1 MYRIDGSENLRED
14 ILPHFEGYMKSAPVR
29 IGNNAHRQLQL
40 DIYGKLMDSIYLFN
54 KYGEPISYDL
64 WTYLLALVSWVGA
77 HWREPDEGIW
87 EVRGGRHEFI
97 LSRLMCWVAMDRALR
112 LAQRR
117 SFPAPIHEWQKIRD
131 EIYHDI
137 FTNFWNPGRKAFV
150 QYKGAD
156 SVDAATY

>member
-1 MYRIDGSENLRED
+1 M
-14 ILPHFEGYMKSAPVR
+14 
-29 IGNNAHRQLQL
+29 
-40 DIYGKLMDSIYLFN
+40 
-54 KYGEPISYDL
+54 
-64 WTYLLALVSWVGA
+64 SWVGA

-97 LSRLMCWVAMDRALR
+97 LSRLMGCVAMDRALR

>member
-1 MYRIDGSENLRED
+1 
-14 ILPHFEGYMKSAPVR
+14 
-29 IGNNAHRQLQL
+29 
-40 DIYGKLMDSIYLFN
+40 MDSIYLFN

-131 EIYHDI
+131 EIYTHGKI
-137 FTNFWNPGRKAFV
+137 GS
-150 QYKGAD
+150 G
-156 SVDAATY
+156 SIHL

>member
-1 MYRIDGSENLRED
+1 MRIASFN
-14 ILPHFEGYMKSAPVR
+14 STS
-29 IGNNAHRQLQL
+29 N
-40 DIYGKLMDSIYLFN
+40 GKLMDSIYLFN

-64 WTYLLALVSWVGA
+64 WTYLLALVSWLGG